1 MNDFEIIANEV
12 DKFKQTYEVSQECTI
27 EWIKTNKTATVTFP
41 GGSKYNTKI
50 RKLAQEHPDEVI
62 IKHEN
67 KDKSIVATVPVKYI
81 KISSPRKVSDEQKL
95 AASERLKKM
104 RSNR

>member
-12 DKFKQTYEVSQECTI
+12 DKSKQTYEVSQECVI
-27 EWIKTNKTATVTFP
+27 EWIKNNKTATVTFP

-50 RKLAQEHPDEVI
+50 RKLAEEHPDEVI

-81 KISSPRKVSDEQKL
+81 KISSPKKVSDEQKL